1 MIRDYWGI
9 QITPELVEA
18 EQTVWGLFFLL
29 AGQNKTEE
37 KQRRREKQNLYNHAQ
52 TAVAWKGLVRNRTSG
67 GNR

>member
-1 MIRDYWGI
+1 
-9 QITPELVEA
+9 VEA